1 MTNQEIYELVLDLRN
16 QIAYIQNQIENE
28 SIVIEEGTIDA
39 FLWDAQ
45 EALAKVQTMV
55 YTNPYL

>member
-1 MTNQEIYELVLDLRN
+1 MTNQEIYELVLDLRER
-16 QIAYIQNQIENE
+16 IAYIQNQIEHDR
-28 SIVIEEGTIDA
+28 IVIEEDTIDT

-45 EALAKVQTMV
+45 EALSKIQTKV